1 MCMLLRVRFEDPLTI
16 NVNVTVTQKQDE
28 RVSQLEKQMDDWLA
42 KLKQDFGKLEKVSE
56 QVDSKK

>member
-1 MCMLLRVRFEDPLTI
+1 MLLRVRFEDPLTI